1 MYRPSAISLGN
12 TLADVPFSATRV
24 LIFNLIVY
32 FLSGM
37 HRSAGAF
44 FTFHLFVYI
53 AFLTMQGFFRTFGLL
68 CVNFDSAF
76 RLAVFFV
83 PNLSAFIHA
92 FHMIFS
98 DDFLVSS
105 MRGTWF
111 RSIAWRDGFSGSCV
125 ISPSVSVLRLKIL
138 CTVLHQSCGLWFVL
152 AFPSCYGI

>member
-44 FTFHLFVYI
+44 FTFHLFIYVG
-53 AFLTMQGFFRTFGLL
+53 FLSMQGFFRTFGLI

-83 PNLSAFIHA
+83 PNLSVLVQA
-92 FHMIFS
+92 FHLI
-98 DDFLVSS
+98 VSEDLS
-105 MRGTWF
+105 VSNMQATSF
-111 RSIAWRDGFSGSCV
+111 RSTVWRDGFSGSCV
-125 ISPSVSVLRLKIL
+125 ISSVSVLRSKIL
-138 CTVLHQSCGLWFVL
+138 CTVLHQPCGLWFVL
-152 AFPSCYGI
+152 VLPGCYGL